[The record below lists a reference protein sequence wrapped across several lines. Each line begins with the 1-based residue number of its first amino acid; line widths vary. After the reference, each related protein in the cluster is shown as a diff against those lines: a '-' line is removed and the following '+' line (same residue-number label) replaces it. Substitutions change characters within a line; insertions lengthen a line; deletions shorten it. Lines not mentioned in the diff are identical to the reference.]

1 MKKVMFSIALALVM
15 VACGTTVKLPVS
27 NVVPAAVITAK
38 KKTDKNNNIEISVSA
53 SNLASPERLSPSR
66 KIYVVWITTKES
78 GIKNI
83 GQLENKNAKKASLT
97 TVSSFEPV
105 EIFITAED
113 DGNATYPT
121 GTEISRARF

>member
-1 MKKVMFSIALALVM
+1 MFSIALALVM

>member
-1 MKKVMFSIALALVM
+1 MKKVMFSIALAFVM

-105 EIFITAED
+105 EIFITAKD

>member
-1 MKKVMFSIALALVM
+1 MKKVMFSIALAFVM